1 MSKTLIYNAA
11 VVTGVDDRAP
21 FTGFVVIDGDII
33 AAVSEGE
40 PDAAVMA
47 AADRTVDARGAYL
60 MPGAIDIHV
69 HFREPGLTHKATIA
83 SESRAAVA
91 GGVTSYVDMPN
102 CVPQTVTLEALEQKR
117 AIAAKDSLANYS
129 FYIGATADNLDDI
142 LSADYSSVAGIKLFM
157 GSSTGGMLVDDEHAL
172 SRLFEAAPAL
182 ITVHAEDE
190 ATIAAARAA
199 IKSRY
204 GDSDV
209 PVSLH
214 SELRPAEA
222 CFKASERAVRLA
234 RRYGARL
241 NIAHLTTA
249 AELNLLE
256 PATVPLV
263 DKKITAEVSPHHLLW
278 TDADYASR
286 GSRIKM
292 NPAVKTAA
300 DRAALRD
307 ALASGRIDVIATDHA
322 PHLLADKAGDLFKA
336 ASGAPLV
343 QFSLPMTLDLFGPVI
358 TARAM
363 AANPAT
369 LLRIDRRGH
378 IASGCY
384 ADLVLVE
391 RCEPHTI
398 TDSEVLSLCGW
409 TPLDGCT
416 TSHRV
421 LTTWVNGHPAYDHGR
436 LAPTPHAMPL
446 RFNPGQCK

>member
-11 VVTGVDDRAP
+11 IVTGVDDRAP
-21 FTGFVVIDGDII
+21 FTGFVLIDGETMSS
-33 AAVSEGE
+33 VSEGE

-47 AADRTVDARGAYL
+47 AADHRVDARGAYL
-60 MPGAIDIHV
+60 MPGAIDMHV

-102 CVPQTVTLEALEQKR
+102 CVPQTVTLEAIEQKR
-117 AIAAKDSLANYS
+117 ALAATDSLANYS
-129 FYIGATADNLDDI
+129 FYIGATADNLDEI
-142 LSADYSSVAGIKLFM
+142 LRADYSTVAGIKLFL

-182 ITVHAEDE
+182 ITIHAEDE

-199 IKSRY
+199 IKARY
-204 GDSDV
+204 GDRPV

-222 CFKASERAVRLA
+222 CFKASERAVKLA

-249 AELNLLE
+249 AELDLLE
-256 PATVPLV
+256 PATVTLA

-307 ALASGRIDVIATDHA
+307 ALVSGRIDVIATDHA
-322 PHLLADKAGDLFKA
+322 PHLLADKTGDLFKA

-358 TARAM
+358 AARAM

-369 LLRIDRRGH
+369 LLRIDRRGR

-421 LTTWVNGHPAYDHGR
+421 LTTWVNGRPAYDHGT
-436 LAPTPHAMPL
+436 LTNTPRAMPL
-446 RFNPGQCK
+446 RFNPARCK